1 MLMFDCFRKLLKTY
15 HPIDPAIATS
25 LEVNVT
31 TSNAERFS
39 RGSTT
44 FPDLRTL
51 PEPQPQKTETIRVL
65 PNRAAKILPSVE
77 EQPRPSGHL
86 EIVDLEGSSPVVWG
100 SDRNGSWETE
110 HTSQTRASTKF
121 STVFPDLAPQQGNNG
136 FVSDQALKIPTNT
149 PEMSIPRGRSQS
161 HGTTIINSSARIT
174 TPLAV
179 TFTPIKNEPR
189 SLRTVSSTPT
199 RRAQNRK
206 GNSLIQDNT
215 VHMLTPRT
223 KRRKLDEDGIVQ
235 QPQEEY
241 GLDVIQST
249 RQQLKRIE
257 SCLLSQEIFWQEK
270 RRDRELQAEAK
281 RLADAKREKRIE
293 GKERHILRGAQR
305 VNRNKSRRHGS
316 NVNYNSAITVSATE
330 AFRHASNTEHIRPEQ
345 VQNAAGTLHSASAKP
360 MSGQVQVEAR
370 SGISLL
376 SERQQREQAASDKF
390 TVAHALD
397 RDNGEVSKSSLV
409 LSTGKVPEGQNSS
422 QAKDGPS
429 TPSQAQ
435 GVAGPTFK
443 RPMTTSSAGL
453 STADRVRIQKQ
464 RDHGGRSKREATVS
478 NTKNTRYLS
487 GRPWVYAHSKR
498 EVIMNHLRRPCVCDL
513 LHPYFLQAR
522 WFEPKLEAFPG
533 CKAEFLAHAEQIVH
547 CDAHSRQLRHF
558 CRLLLE
564 KEDSTNSVGT
574 QFGFR

>member
-1 MLMFDCFRKLLKTY
+1 
-15 HPIDPAIATS
+15 
-25 LEVNVT
+25 VNVT
-31 TSNAERFS
+31 TSNVERFS
-39 RGSTT
+39 RGSIT

-51 PEPQPQKTETIRVL
+51 PEPQPQRTKTIRVL
-65 PNRAAKILPSVE
+65 PNRAVKILPSVE

-86 EIVDLEGSSPVVWG
+86 EIVDLEGSSPVVCG
-100 SDRNGSWETE
+100 SDRNGSRETE
-110 HTSQTRASTKF
+110 HTSQTRASTEF
-121 STVFPDLAPQQGNNG
+121 ITVFPDLALQQGNNG
-136 FVSDQALKIPTNT
+136 FVSNEALKIPTNT
-149 PEMSIPRGRSQS
+149 PEMSLPRGRSQFY
-161 HGTTIINSSARIT
+161 GTTIINSSARIP
-174 TPLAV
+174 TPLPA
-179 TFTPIKNEPR
+179 TFTPIKNESR
-189 SLRTVSSTPT
+189 SIRTVSSTPT
-199 RRAQNRK
+199 RRTQNRK
-206 GNSLIQDNT
+206 WNSLIQDNA

-235 QPQEEY
+235 QPQEEF

-257 SCLLSQEIFWQEK
+257 SCLLSQEMFWQGK
-270 RRDRELQAEAK
+270 RRDRELQAESK
-281 RLADAKREKRIE
+281 RLADAKREKRTE

-305 VNRNKSRRHGS
+305 VNRNKSRRYDS
-316 NVNYNSAITVSATE
+316 NVSYNRAITLPVTE
-330 AFRHASNTEHIRPEQ
+330 AFRHSSNTEHIRPEQ
-345 VQNAAGTLHSASAKP
+345 IQNAAGTLHSASAKP

-370 SGISLL
+370 SGTNWL
-376 SERQQREQAASDKF
+376 STRQQREQVAPDNL

-397 RDNGEVSKSSLV
+397 RENGEVSKSSLV
-409 LSTGKVPEGQNSS
+409 LSTGKVHEVQNRSL
-422 QAKDGPS
+422 AKGGR
-429 TPSQAQ
+429 TPPQAQ

-443 RPMTTSSAGL
+443 RPMTTSSAEL

-464 RDHGGRSKREATVS
+464 RDNGERSKRGATVS
-478 NTKNTRYLS
+478 NTKNTRYSS
-487 GRPWVYAHSKR
+487 GRPWVYAHFKR

-558 CRLLLE
+558 CRLLVE

>member
-1 MLMFDCFRKLLKTY
+1 MLMFNCFRKLLKTY
-15 HPIDPAIATS
+15 HPIDPAIATP
-25 LEVNVT
+25 LKVNVT

-39 RGSTT
+39 RGSIT

-51 PEPQPQKTETIRVL
+51 PKPQPQKTETIRVL
-65 PNRAAKILPSVE
+65 PNRAVKILPSVE
-77 EQPRPSGHL
+77 EQSRPSEHL
-86 EIVDLEGSSPVVWG
+86 EIVDLEASSPVVCG
-100 SDRNGSWETE
+100 SDRNGSREID
-110 HTSQTRASTKF
+110 HTSQTRASTEF
-121 STVFPDLAPQQGNNG
+121 STVFPDLALQQGNNG
-136 FVSDQALKIPTNT
+136 FVSDEAALKIPTNT

-161 HGTTIINSSARIT
+161 YGTTIINSSARIT
-174 TPLAV
+174 TPLPA
-179 TFTPIKNEPR
+179 TFTPIKNESR
-189 SLRTVSSTPT
+189 SFRTVSSTPT
-199 RRAQNRK
+199 RRTQNRK
-206 GNSLIQDNT
+206 GNGLIQDHA

-223 KRRKLDEDGIVQ
+223 KRRKLYEDGIIQ

-257 SCLLSQEIFWQEK
+257 SCLLSQEIFWQGK

-281 RLADAKREKRIE
+281 RLADAKREKRTE

-316 NVNYNSAITVSATE
+316 SVNYNSAITVPVTE

-345 VQNAAGTLHSASAKP
+345 VQNAAGTLHSANAKP

-370 SGISLL
+370 SCTNLR
-376 SERQQREQAASDKF
+376 SERQQREQAASDKL
-390 TVAHALD
+390 TVAHPLD
-397 RDNGEVSKSSLV
+397 RDNGEVSKCSLV
-409 LSTGKVPEGQNSS
+409 LSTGKVPEGQNRS
-422 QAKDGPS
+422 QAKA
-429 TPSQAQ
+429 QAQ
-435 GVAGPTFK
+435 GVAGSTLK

-464 RDHGGRSKREATVS
+464 RDNGGRSKRGATVS
-478 NTKNTRYLS
+478 NTKNTRYSS
-487 GRPWVYAHSKR
+487 GRPWVYAHFKR

-558 CRLLLE
+558 CRLLVE